1 MRTALIQMSV
11 AADREENIARA
22 CAFLREAAA
31 RDTGSAAG
39 DVLLSLSKS
48 LLPSLW

>member
-31 RDTGSAAG
+31 RDT
-39 DVLLSLSKS
+39 DVAV
-48 LLPSLW
+48 LPEMFCCPYQNHCYRP